1 MMTPAPGPYADRGS
15 PPAARRS
22 PALRLPVICGQA
34 LAARFQ
40 GGGQVV
46 PQPRLVQGG
55 EAFQLVHPLVM
66 PDLAE
71 QVGERS
77 AVTVAGLERPVVGL
91 ALPLWM
97 FGNEQ
102 HVVVLGVILER
113 GVEPVARGRPADV
126 QQ

>member
-1 MMTPAPGPYADRGS
+1 MMTPAAGRYADRGS
-15 PPAARRS
+15 PPAASSS
-22 PALRLPVICGQA
+22 PALRLLPVIGGQA

-40 GGGQVV
+40 GGRQVV
-46 PQPRLVQGG
+46 PQSRLVQSG

-77 AVTVAGLERPVVGL
+77 VVTVARLERPVVGL
-91 ALPLWM
+91 DLPFGM
-97 FGNEQ
+97 FGDEQ

-126 QQ
+126 Q

>member
-1 MMTPAPGPYADRGS
+1 MAGHDGLHDEGGGHARSAKTRRPACTGPPGGCAIAPVRMAQAA
-15 PPAARRS
+15 AARSS
-22 PALRLPVICGQA
+22 PAWRLLPVIGRQA

-46 PQPRLVQGG
+46 AQSRLVQGG

-77 AVTVAGLERPVVGL
+77 VVTVAGLERPCGV
-91 ALPLWM
+91 P
-97 FGNEQ
+97 E
-102 HVVVLGVILER
+102 LGYS
-113 GVEPVARGRPADV
+113 P
-126 QQ
+126 

>member
-1 MMTPAPGPYADRGS
+1 MAQAA
-15 PPAARRS
+15 AARSS
-22 PALRLPVICGQA
+22 PAWRLLPVIGRQA

-46 PQPRLVQGG
+46 AQSRLVQGG

-77 AVTVAGLERPVVGL
+77 VVTVAGLERPCGV
-91 ALPLWM
+91 P
-97 FGNEQ
+97 E
-102 HVVVLGVILER
+102 LGYS
-113 GVEPVARGRPADV
+113 P
-126 QQ
+126 